1 MNPIIDFLAEDRV
14 IADEKETDRVRQ
26 VATQYWLLADR
37 KLYWRSF
44 GGPYLQCLPPSKI
57 DELLIV
63 LYEGVCGS
71 HVMGHSLAHQE
82 MIQGFWWP
90 RMHKDVVKYVQKCEQ
105 CQKHAPLIHQSVG
118 ILNPISSP
126 WPFVQWGLDIF
137 GLFPRATGNR
147 RFVLAAVDYFTKRA
161 EAEALANIRDVDVKK
176 FVWRNIV
183 TRFGVLESLVSNN
196 GLQFDSKAFRKFCSD
211 LDIKN
216 RYSTPVYP

>member
-26 VATQYWLLADR
+26 VATQYWLSANC

-44 GGPYLQCLPPSKI
+44 GGPYLQCLPSSKN
-57 DELLIV
+57 DELLTE

-90 RMHKDVVKYVQKCEQ
+90 RMHKDAVEYVQKCEQ
-105 CQKHAPLIHQSVG
+105 CQKHTPLIHQLVG

-126 WPFVQWGLDIF
+126 
-137 GLFPRATGNR
+137 
-147 RFVLAAVDYFTKRA
+147 
-161 EAEALANIRDVDVKK
+161 
-176 FVWRNIV
+176 
-183 TRFGVLESLVSNN
+183 
-196 GLQFDSKAFRKFCSD
+196 
-211 LDIKN
+211 
-216 RYSTPVYP
+216 